1 VITMPNPC
9 ISNIEYEYHYDKKR
23 FLAVGRLVEEKNFA
37 DMISAWKI
45 VEKKVDDWDLII
57 VGKGEL
63 EKDLRQQIKDLNLQ
77 RVTIAGHSDHVEEYY
92 KSASCYVLSSVYE
105 GFPMVIL
112 EAQSYGLPVI
122 SYDCKT
128 GPRDLVLHNFN
139 GMLVEDKN

>member
-1 VITMPNPC
+1 M
-9 ISNIEYEYHYDKKR
+9 SHQHK
-23 FLAVGRLVEEKNFA
+23 
-37 DMISAWKI
+37 
-45 VEKKVDDWDLII
+45 
-57 VGKGEL
+57 
-63 EKDLRQQIKDLNLQ
+63 KDLRQQIKDLNLQ

-128 GPRDLVLHNFN
+128 GPSLGVNLWKSHSSSH
-139 GMLVEDKN
+139 